1 MSRYFL
7 YATFLILFS
16 QLPGTAI
23 GQGMAFNATGTIAD
37 ASAMLDVSSTNKGML
52 VPRMTTAQRNGIS
65 LPAKGLLVYD
75 STLASF
81 YYNSGTPSSPLWT
94 ALGGGSGSLPTGA
107 AGEILYHNGSNW
119 VATGPGTNGQFLVL
133 SFGVPTWVTLPY
145 YSLVA
150 TSSANGT
157 ISPSGITIASTG
169 ASQTYTITPA
179 SGYYI
184 NNVTVDGTS
193 VGFVTTYTFTSV
205 SANHTI
211 NASFS
216 GPDTIV
222 ASAGANGTISSP
234 GTTLVIPGSSKTYTI
249 TPGTGYH
256 INNVTVDGTNVGA
269 VSTYTFSSV
278 NANHT
283 ISAAFSINL
292 DTIVATAGAHGTIS
306 PSGSTVYPYGSSQT
320 YTITPASGYY
330 PSAVIVDGTNVGPV
344 SSYTFGSIVTNHT
357 ISATFAAPDTIVA
370 SAGANGTISP
380 AGSTL
385 VAPGGSQTFTI
396 TPSSGYYT
404 SSVIVDGTNIGPAS
418 TYTFGSVS
426 ANHTISATFSGPDT
440 IIATSGA
447 NGTIS
452 PSGSTLVIPGASQ
465 TYTITP
471 ASGYYS
477 SSVIVDGINIG
488 PASTYTFGSV
498 FTNHTISAN
507 FSLLYTIVASSGANG
522 TIIPLGSTIVAP
534 GGSQT
539 YTITPSPGYNSV
551 STIIDGTDI
560 GPAANYTFGSVLA
573 NHTIVANFGH
583 TTNIV
588 SSTGANGTI
597 SPLGTSYVTL
607 GTSQTYTI
615 TPSAG
620 YHISAITVDG
630 IPVGT
635 SSSTFNFSS
644 IAASHTISVAFSN
657 TVLAVGDS
665 YQGGIIAYLLAP
677 GDIGYD
683 SAVQH
688 GIIAATSDQSTGIR
702 WNNGTPVTTG
712 ASGSL
717 VGDGLTNTNINISV
731 MGPGIYASTICRSYT
746 GGGYTDWFLPS
757 INELQIL
764 YSVGIS
770 SVIGGFNFGAYYYSS
785 TEAPLMFGT
794 ILPWAVFFNTG
805 SVLTIPSGTSCYVR
819 ATRYF

>member
-1 MSRYFL
+1 
-7 YATFLILFS
+7 
-16 QLPGTAI
+16 
-23 GQGMAFNATGTIAD
+23 MAFNSTGTIAD

-52 VPRMTTAQRNGIS
+52 LPRMTTAQRNGIS

-94 ALGGGSGSLPTGA
+94 ALGGGGSTLPSGA
-107 AGEILYHNGSNW
+107 AGEILYHNGSTW

-133 SFGVPTWVTLPY
+133 SFGVPTWVTLPFF
-145 YSLVA
+145 SLVA
-150 TSSANGT
+150 SSSANGT
-157 ISPSGITIASTG
+157 ISPAGIKMVSTG

-179 SGYYI
+179 SGYYV

-211 NASFS
+211 NAAFS

-234 GTTLVIPGSSKTYTI
+234 GTTLVIPGGSKTYTI
-249 TPGTGYH
+249 APGTGYH
-256 INNVTVDGTNVGA
+256 ISNVTVDGASVGA
-269 VSTYTFSSV
+269 VGSYTFTSV
-278 NANHT
+278 TTNHT
-283 ISAAFSINL
+283 ITAAFSINQY
-292 DTIVATAGAHGTIS
+292 TIVATAGAHGSIS
-306 PSGSTVYPYGSSQT
+306 PSGSTVFPYGSSQT

-357 ISATFAAPDTIVA
+357 ISVAFAGPDTIVA

-385 VAPGGSQTFTI
+385 VAPGASQTYTI
-396 TPSSGYYT
+396 TPASGFYSS
-404 SSVIVDGTNIGPAS
+404 SLIVDGTNIGPAS
-418 TYTFGSVS
+418 TYTFSSVS

-447 NGTIS
+447 HGTIS

-477 SSVIVDGINIG
+477 SSVIVDGTNIG
-488 PASTYTFGSV
+488 PASSYTFSSV
-498 FTNHTISAN
+498 FANHTISAT
-507 FSLLYTIVASSGANG
+507 FSPPDTITASSGGNG
-522 TIIPLGSTIVAP
+522 TISPLGNTVVIP

-597 SPLGTSYVTL
+597 SPLGTSCVTL
-607 GTSQTYTI
+607 GSSQTYTI

-635 SSSTFNFSS
+635 SSSTFTFNS

-657 TVLAVGDS
+657 TTLAVGDP

-677 GDIGYD
+677 GDVGYD
-683 SAVQH
+683 PAVQH
-688 GIIAATSDQSTGIR
+688 GFIAATSDQSPSTGIR